1 MSASLRCQVSLM
13 RTQTAR
19 MLGLLR
25 DSLDR
30 EPRPELVEV
39 RALVDEI
46 VSVTNAGHQA
56 TVTLTPGPRRWLCTH
71 PAAVW
76 RAVANVVDNAGR
88 AAGPAGEVQI
98 FLHDRASQVVI
109 EVVDDGPGFGA
120 APAGSASL
128 GLGITAS
135 LAAQCGGTVQ
145 VLPVLPHG
153 VRVRLQFRDLAAGA
167 AGPRP
172 RSGRS
177 AARE

>member
-1 MSASLRCQVSLM
+1 MM
-13 RTQTAR
+13 RTQTTR

-25 DSLDR
+25 DSVDR
-30 EPRPELVEV
+30 EPRPEVVEV
-39 RALVDEI
+39 RALVNEI

-56 TVTLTPGPRRWLCTH
+56 TVTFRPGPRRWLCTH
-71 PAAVW
+71 PAALW

-88 AAGPAGEVQI
+88 AAGPAGEVEI
-98 FLHDRASQVVI
+98 SLHDGASLVVI
-109 EVVDDGPGFGA
+109 EVVDDGPGFGN

-145 VLPVLPHG
+145 VLPALPHG
-153 VRVRLQFRDLAAGA
+153 VRVRLQFRDLAAASGEY
-167 AGPRP
+167 RP

-177 AARE
+177 RTRE

>member
-1 MSASLRCQVSLM
+1 MPAATRCQVSLL

-25 DSLDR
+25 DSVDR
-30 EPRPELVEV
+30 RPRPELVEV
-39 RALVDEI
+39 RELVDEI

-56 TVTLTPGPRRWLCTH
+56 TVTFTPGPRRWLCTH
-71 PAAVW
+71 PAALW

-88 AAGPAGEVQI
+88 AAGPAGHVQI
-98 FLHDRASQVVI
+98 SLHDRACQVVI
-109 EVVDDGPGFGA
+109 EVVDDGPGFGN

-128 GLGITAS
+128 GLGITTS
-135 LAAQCGGTVQ
+135 LAAQCGGTVR

-153 VRVRLQFRDLAAGA
+153 VRVRLQFRELD
-167 AGPRP
+167 AGPAGTRP
-172 RSGRS
+172 PAGRS